1 MNVGSYRKKPVTVQ
15 AVRWADDGTPGY
27 DLALHAEAI
36 VGWINGLSGDAHVRD
51 RGWMEEEGIDVAQF
65 IGVENLTY
73 SISIATLEGDMFV
86 LPGDWVIRG
95 LAGEFYPCKNEIF
108 EQSYTSVGRA

>member
-1 MNVGSYRKKPVTVQ
+1 LNVASYRKKPVTIQ
-15 AVRWADDGTPGY
+15 ATRWDGSQ
-27 DLALHAEAI
+27 DEAREI
-36 VGWINGLSGDAHVRD
+36 VEWINGLSGDAHVRD
-51 RGWMEEEGIDVAQF
+51 RGWMEEQGIDVAQF
-65 IGVENLTY
+65 IGVENLTH